1 MIRMRSLSAVLV
13 GSALAMGLVMSGCSA
28 MNTAIKK
35 RNLDVQTKMSDS
47 VFLEP
52 VAPAQKIVFFDMR
65 NTSDKDM
72 NVANEIRNAF
82 IKKGYKITQD
92 PSKATYMLQGN
103 ILKVGKSDLREAK
116 ALLRSGYGAAVTG
129 AVVAGGAGVIGGSNS
144 KETTELALAGAA
156 AGFIGDALVTDIVY
170 VMVTDLQI
178 RERPLEGEI
187 VTQTQDANLKQ
198 GTVTNVKQHAQGG
211 KIKWKTYRT
220 RIVSTA
226 EKMNLDFEEAKPAL
240 EKGLVRSISGIF

>member
-1 MIRMRSLSAVLV
+1 MKSLSTVLV
-13 GSALAMGLVMSGCSA
+13 GSMLTMGLLMSGCSA

-47 VFLEP
+47 IFLEP

-65 NTSDKDM
+65 NTSDKEM
-72 NVANEIRNAF
+72 NVANEIRAAF

-129 AVVAGGAGVIGGSNS
+129 AVVAGGAGAIGGSNG

-178 RERPLEGEI
+178 RERPLEGEV

-198 GTVTNVKQHAQGG
+198 GTVTNVKQHVQGG

-226 EKMNLDFEEAKPAL
+226 EKMNLDFAEAEPAL
-240 EKGLVRSISGIF
+240 EKGLVHSISGIF